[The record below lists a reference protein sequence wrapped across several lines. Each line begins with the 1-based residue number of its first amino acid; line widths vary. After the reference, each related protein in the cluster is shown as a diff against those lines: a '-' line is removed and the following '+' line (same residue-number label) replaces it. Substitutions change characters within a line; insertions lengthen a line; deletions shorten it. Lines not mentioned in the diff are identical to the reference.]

1 VSGPTSEYPAIALIE
16 LASIARGIAVCDVLI
31 KKAAIRLVQS
41 TTTHP
46 GKYMILFRGGV
57 GEVEA
62 SLKAGL
68 AASGDALIDHLLLPN
83 PHPQLEQVLE
93 GPRLVEL
100 ESLGILESFSIAG
113 TIRAAD
119 AALKTAEIEARQ
131 IRLADH
137 IGGKGYFVFSGL
149 LHDVE
154 AAMDAAVD
162 ALGPGLLAG
171 LEIVANPHPDLVMA
185 LS

>member
-1 VSGPTSEYPAIALIE
+1 MLAATTEYPAIALIE
-16 LASIARGIAVCDVLI
+16 LASIARGIAVGDVLI
-31 KKAAIRLVQS
+31 KKASIRLIQS

-68 AASGDALIDHLLLPN
+68 TAAGNALIDHLYLPN
-83 PHPQLEQVLE
+83 PHTQLEQVLE
-93 GPRLVEL
+93 GERTVEI
-100 ESLGILESFSIAG
+100 ESLGILESYSIAG

-119 AALKTAEIEARQ
+119 AALKAAEIQARQ
-131 IRLADH
+131 IRLADD
-137 IGGKGYFVFSGL
+137 IGGKGYFVFSGV

-154 AAMDAAVD
+154 AAMEAAVD
-162 ALGPGLLAG
+162 ALGPGLKAG
-171 LEIVANPHPDLVMA
+171 MEIIANPHPDLVTA